1 MRIVID
7 LQGAQTASR
16 FRGIGRYTMALT
28 RGILR
33 QAGDHEVWLVL
44 NGALDES
51 VAAIRAGFAGLVPR
65 ERIRVFEPP
74 GRVAEMDSRAAPRC
88 RAAEM
93 IREQFIALLE
103 PDVVLVTSLFEGY
116 VDDAVGSVGT
126 FIDGARTAVILYDLI
141 PLLNQDVYLGSPAQR
156 QCYMRKIESLR
167 RAGRL
172 LAISDYA
179 REEALA
185 ALDLPPDRIVAI
197 STAVDES
204 FVPAEPTADALD
216 ALRRRFGIT
225 RPFVMCA
232 PGGYDSRKN
241 LPGLITAYGLL
252 PADLRAGHQLLIA
265 SRLTD
270 HDRVQLE
277 RHAQSSGLARNELI
291 LTGYVSDDMLIALY
305 SAAALFVFPSLHEGF
320 GLPALEAMAC
330 GTPVIG
336 SNSTSIPEVIGL
348 DEAMFDPR
356 RPEAIAAKMA
366 EVLGDPAFGARLR
379 THGRTQAAK
388 FSWDN
393 TARRALRAL
402 ESLAG
407 TGAPVRPRAREALLQ
422 ALAAMPALAADDAT
436 LLALASSLASLPN
449 PAAPRQLLI
458 DVGGMGDAQAV
469 RDLLQ
474 APPAGMQV
482 VPVFLSAQGG
492 AWHYRHAR
500 GQANELPGA
509 GPVADMRVADM
520 RVADVR
526 VADMRTG
533 DILVCPCADRHAL
546 EAAVADGLF
555 DHLHRNGITLHLA
568 VDDPLSADLP
578 AWMGS
583 LVALA
588 DNAHAGDRAWPAI
601 EALLHARSIA

>member
-1 MRIVID
+1 
-7 LQGAQTASR
+7 
-16 FRGIGRYTMALT
+16 
-28 RGILR
+28 
-33 QAGDHEVWLVL
+33 
-44 NGALDES
+44 
-51 VAAIRAGFAGLVPR
+51 
-65 ERIRVFEPP
+65 
-74 GRVAEMDSRAAPRC
+74 
-88 RAAEM
+88 
-93 IREQFIALLE
+93 
-103 PDVVLVTSLFEGY
+103 
-116 VDDAVGSVGT
+116 
-126 FIDGARTAVILYDLI
+126 
-141 PLLNQDVYLGSPAQR
+141 
-156 QCYMRKIESLR
+156 
-167 RAGRL
+167 
-172 LAISDYA
+172 
-179 REEALA
+179 
-185 ALDLPPDRIVAI
+185 
-197 STAVDES
+197 
-204 FVPAEPTADALD
+204 
-216 ALRRRFGIT
+216 
-225 RPFVMCA
+225 
-232 PGGYDSRKN
+232 
-241 LPGLITAYGLL
+241 L

-277 RHAQSSGLARNELI
+277 KHAQSNGLAANELI

-348 DEAMFDPR
+348 EEAMFDPR

-379 THGRTQAAK
+379 THGRTQAAR

-402 ESLAG
+402 EALAA

-422 ALAAMPALAADDAT
+422 ALAGMPDLAADDAT

-458 DVGGMGDAQAV
+458 DVGGVNDAGPV
-469 RDLLQ
+469 RELLQ
-474 APPAGMQV
+474 AAPAGMQV

-492 AWHYRHAR
+492 VWHYRHAN
-500 GQANELPGA
+500 ALPGTGAEPVA
-509 GPVADMRVADM
+509 GPVADMRVADVRVADV

-533 DILVCPCADRHAL
+533 DILVCPCADRQAL
-546 EAAVADGLF
+546 EAAVEDGLF
-555 DHLHRNGITLHLA
+555 DHLHRNGIALHIA
-568 VDDPLSADLP
+568 VDDLPSADMP
-578 AWMGS
+578 AWMGR

-588 DNAHAGDRAWPAI
+588 DKV
-601 EALLHARSIA
+601 EALVQSRSIA

>member
-33 QAGDHEVWLVL
+33 HAGDHEVWLVL

-116 VDDAVGSVGT
+116 VDDAIGSVGT

-141 PLLNQDVYLGSPAQR
+141 PLLNQDHYLGSPAQR
-156 QCYMRKIESLR
+156 QCYMRKIESLK
-167 RAGRL
+167 RAGCL

-179 REEALA
+179 REEAIS
-185 ALDLPPDRIVAI
+185 ALDLAPDRIVAI

-216 ALRRRFGIT
+216 ALRGRFGIT

-252 PADLRAGHQLLIA
+252 PADVRAGHQLLIA

-270 HDRVQLE
+270 HDRLQLE
-277 RHAQSSGLARNELI
+277 QHAQSNGLAANELI

-348 DEAMFDPR
+348 EEAMFDPR

-402 ESLAG
+402 EALAG

-422 ALAAMPALAADDAT
+422 ALAGMPDLAADDTT
-436 LLALASSLASLPN
+436 LLALASSLASPPN

-458 DVGGMGDAQAV
+458 DVSAVNDAQPL
-469 RDLLQ
+469 R
-474 APPAGMQV
+474 GMQA
-482 VPVFLSAQGG
+482 VPACLSAHGG
-492 AWHYRHAR
+492 
-500 GQANELPGA
+500 
-509 GPVADMRVADM
+509 V
-520 RVADVR
+520 
-526 VADMRTG
+526 
-533 DILVCPCADRHAL
+533 
-546 EAAVADGLF
+546 
-555 DHLHRNGITLHLA
+555 
-568 VDDPLSADLP
+568 
-578 AWMGS
+578 
-583 LVALA
+583 
-588 DNAHAGDRAWPAI
+588 
-601 EALLHARSIA
+601 